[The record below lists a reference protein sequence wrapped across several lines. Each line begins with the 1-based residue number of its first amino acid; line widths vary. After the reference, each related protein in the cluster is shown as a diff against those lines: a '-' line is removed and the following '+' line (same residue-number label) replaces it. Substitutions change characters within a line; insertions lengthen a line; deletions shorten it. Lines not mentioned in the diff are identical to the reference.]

1 MSIEQ
6 LTKEE
11 LNNISQLEY
20 GEVLAAV
27 NFVGLPVVCLSIDY
41 KIMAINDLAAHV
53 FHTDAGKLSG
63 TNFQS
68 LCSKYQLDFPIFS
81 QKGDILAGKIV
92 QDFSQWISGDNEN
105 GSELKWSIIRHL
117 NRERDPTGFII
128 IITKGFQKA
137 IQQSPKLEQSVLQA
151 SIKVL
156 LIEDDQI
163 CQNIA
168 KNIFEDLF
176 CSVTVAS
183 TAQQALDLCG
193 NKYDMIFVDIGL
205 PDRDGIALTQELR
218 KKLHIDVP
226 IIATT
231 AYAWDVNSY
240 NEVGINDYIRKP
252 LTYAKLRRVLHRYL

>member
-1 MSIEQ
+1 
-6 LTKEE
+6 
-11 LNNISQLEY
+11 
-20 GEVLAAV
+20 
-27 NFVGLPVVCLSIDY
+27 
-41 KIMAINDLAAHV
+41 
-53 FHTDAGKLSG
+53 
-63 TNFQS
+63 
-68 LCSKYQLDFPIFS
+68 
-81 QKGDILAGKIV
+81 
-92 QDFSQWISGDNEN
+92 
-105 GSELKWSIIRHL
+105 
-117 NRERDPTGFII
+117 
-128 IITKGFQKA
+128 
-137 IQQSPKLEQSVLQA
+137 
-151 SIKVL
+151 VL